1 MPSPA
6 PQSPSPELSS
16 LLAQDTLLLFG
27 YAPTGLG
34 HIRVTDALWRGL
46 ELPGEPKVIG
56 ASDKSLAAAHRLLTQ
71 RKAVQAFFEWGQV
84 GWRQQ
89 VFTPFYR
96 RSMRGNSTVVQAE
109 VKEAIQK
116 QPVPPRQIVVLA
128 THYDVAHRLAAAKEK
143 LRQETGVPIFLVV
156 QVTDDSPQHVWLVPG
171 ADVIFVPSFDTR
183 DTLLAYAKQSGIT
196 PPPFVVLSYPIPSEL
211 SFPLSDSERASR
223 TASLA
228 PEGDASIRVS
238 VPISGAAAGLLF
250 LGPLMDSLNK
260 KSSRY
265 TFDVICRVA
274 AYTRDFLDRRAAA
287 GNTLHTGT
295 RNHEVIE
302 AYRRLYDTQ
311 VISLELT
318 KPSEQAFKTLVGAA
332 ARGGSI
338 ILFAPPVGRQEKDNL
353 DFLTRHRLLPDR
365 AQTHQLH
372 QLWIVDKP
380 LSEADEALRTAARG
394 WRALV
399 LPHVGQIAAGFAHWA
414 LRSGLLAAMDQCDH
428 PLPRETAHAEV
439 ELAPDGVSQF
449 WAEVA
454 RRAADARSTG
464 A

>member
-6 PQSPSPELSS
+6 PQSPSPALSS
-16 LLAQDTLLLFG
+16 LLAEDTLLLFG

-46 ELPGEPKVIG
+46 DLPGEPKVIG

-89 VFTPFYR
+89 LFTPFYR

-109 VKEAIQK
+109 VKEAIRK
-116 QPVPPRQIVVLA
+116 QAVPPKQIVVLA

-143 LRQETGVPIFLVV
+143 LQQETGIPIFLVV

-183 DTLLAYAKQSGIT
+183 DTLVAYAKQSGIT
-196 PPPFVVLSYPIPSEL
+196 PPPFVVLPYPIPSEL
-211 SFPLSDSERASR
+211 SAPLTAAERAQR

-228 PEGDASIRVS
+228 PEGEAPIRVS

-250 LGPLMDSLNK
+250 LGPLMDSLAGR
-260 KSSRY
+260 SGRY
-265 TFDVICRVA
+265 QFDVICRIA
-274 AYTRDFLDRRAAA
+274 PYTTNFLERRRVE

-295 RNHEVIE
+295 RNHEVID
-302 AYRRLYDTQ
+302 AYRRLYDQQ
-311 VISLELT
+311 VIALELT
-318 KPSEQAFKTLVGAA
+318 KPSEQAFKTMVGAA

-353 DFLTRHRLLPDR
+353 DFLTRHRLLPDHSQTR
-365 AQTHQLH
+365 ALH
-372 QLWIVDKP
+372 QLWVADKA
-380 LSEADEALRTAARG
+380 LTEAEESLRTAARG

-399 LPHVGQIAAGFAHWA
+399 LPHVGQIAAGFGHWA
-414 LRSGLLAAMDQCDH
+414 LRSGLLAAMDQCDN
-428 PLPRETAHAEV
+428 PLPRPTAHAAE
-439 ELAPDGVSQF
+439 ELTPDGVSRF

-454 RRAADARSTG
+454 FRAQGAR
-464 A
+464 